1 MADAD
6 DAADADAAFPSR
18 NTRTP
23 GPGVTHFIA
32 YHRSISHFYV
42 MYEWPLMIKMNLC
55 FYDCSS
61 ITICGGIWSTN
72 TLVLL
77 PLLSNEFS
85 VS

>member
-32 YHRSISHFYV
+32 YHRSIGHLYV
-42 MYEWPLMIKMNLC
+42 MYEWPLMINMNLC
-55 FYDCSS
+55 FYDSLQ
-61 ITICGGIWSTN
+61 IVILGGIWSTN
-72 TLVLL
+72 TLVLS